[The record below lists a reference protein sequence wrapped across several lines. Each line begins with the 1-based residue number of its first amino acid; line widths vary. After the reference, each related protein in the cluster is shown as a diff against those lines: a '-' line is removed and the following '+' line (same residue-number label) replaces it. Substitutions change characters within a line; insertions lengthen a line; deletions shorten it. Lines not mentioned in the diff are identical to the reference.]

1 MRRLGHFSLC
11 LLAAGLL
18 AGTAPAQHFLLN
30 QIGDTSGT
38 VTHMPGAWFSQTVT
52 DLPNFSTALVD
63 DFFANS
69 YELRL
74 TAVQAAVSTNS
85 GSNNF
90 NLVTGWRV
98 EIYSSASAAATSL
111 TGDVF
116 STTVGTGAVTLTPFT
131 NTPSFAD
138 QLVNIP
144 IDFVLPGA
152 GTYWVAVMPVADS
165 TDFFLVNNS
174 TLPGNLNAVQGNP
187 GGGFPFPGGL
197 NATNNNAAY
206 AVVAVPEPGTV
217 LAGLAASGSVAL
229 LWARR
234 RRGPVAAA

>member
-1 MRRLGHFSLC
+1 MRAFRPLSLS
-11 LLAAGLL
+11 LLAAALL
-18 AGTAPAQHFLLN
+18 AGTASAQHFLLN

-52 DLPNFSTALVD
+52 DLPTFSTALAD
-63 DFFANS
+63 DFFANA

-90 NLVTGWRV
+90 GLITGWRV
-98 EIYSSASAAATSL
+98 EIYSSPSAAVTSL

-116 STTVGTGAVTLTPFT
+116 STVVSTGAVTLTPFT

-138 QLVNIP
+138 QRVNIP

-174 TLPGNLNAVQGNP
+174 TLPGNLNAVQANP
-187 GGGFPFPGGL
+187 GGGFPFPGNL
-197 NATNNNAAY
+197 NSTNNNAAY

-217 LAGLAASGSVAL
+217 LAGALASGSLAV
-229 LWARR
+229 LWIRR
-234 RRGPVAAA
+234 RRTTATA